1 MISLDARHHPHG
13 RQTDDYGV
21 RLPDSCGYM
30 KVCFASFAELEL
42 EQDTSCIGHGVEGE
56 PL

>member
-1 MISLDARHHPHG
+1 MRGTILS

-30 KVCFASFAELEL
+30 KACFASFAELEL